1 MSWCIVYFRWLKVI
15 LIYCIVLYQN
25 ILWHTTLS
33 GIIDKKEIYEI
44 KAISKESSFEQ
55 TDKKILLINFLLLLL
70 SVTHIKLSLKKI
82 V

>member
-55 TDKKILLINFLLLLL
+55 TDKKILLINFLLL
-70 SVTHIKLSLKKI
+70 SVTHNKLSLKKI

>member
-55 TDKKILLINFLLLLL
+55 TDKKNYFNKF
-70 SVTHIKLSLKKI
+70 SSSSSFCNTY
-82 V
+82 